1 MRSKLLRGLLV
12 AVLLNFS
19 SSTIGRADLQ
29 TGTKAPPLHGSD
41 WHHTKSIPTINRLRG
56 KITVLAFLKCGDGD
70 CIRAQEQLAKMHEE
84 LKENGVV
91 LIGLFEESDSKVLK
105 HVDKYPAPYA
115 IASGSRSRRTYS
127 VPSFPSF
134 AVIDPD
140 STIAWLGH
148 DAAELRKAI
157 DAAIQK
163 TPPKSNEEMA
173 KIFEEEAYDRLK
185 KADEMYKKKLLSDAL
200 DLYKAIADDYPDVAS
215 GKKAQRQYDKVKME
229 IDDGAARS
237 GVSRGEALIAKR
249 KYKDAATELQRV
261 LDKWPNTPSGKKAQA
276 LMDKLNSDQNLSS
289 DKKETEAAKK
299 CRNWLQLARG
309 LAKNGK
315 TDEAKA
321 YYEKIIKTYPGT
333 SFAETAKAEM
343 EKL

>member
-1 MRSKLLRGLLV
+1 MQRRLFCWVLPAALL
-12 AVLLNFS
+12 A
-19 SSTIGRADLQ
+19 STVGARADLQ
-29 TGTKAPPLHGSD
+29 TGTKAPTLHGAA

-56 KITVLAFLKCGDGD
+56 KIAVLAFLECGDGD

-91 LIGLFEESDSKVLK
+91 LIGLFEEPQAKVLK

-115 IASGSRSRRTYS
+115 VASGSRSRRIYS
-127 VPSFPSF
+127 VPSYPSF
-134 AVIDPD
+134 VVIDPD
-140 STIAWLGH
+140 SMIAWLGH
-148 DAAELRKAI
+148 DAGELRKAI

-173 KIFEEEAYDRLK
+173 KIFEEEAYERLK
-185 KADEMYKKKLLSDAL
+185 KADDFYKKKLLSDAL
-200 DLYKAIADDYPDVAS
+200 DLYKATADDYPDVPS
-215 GKKAQRQYDKVKME
+215 GKKALRQYEKVKME
-229 IDDGAARS
+229 IDDGAAKS
-237 GVSRGEALIAKR
+237 GVARGESLIAKR
-249 KYKDAATELQRV
+249 KFKDAAVELQRV
-261 LDKWPNTPSGKKAQA
+261 IDKWPNTPSGKKART
-276 LMDKLNSDQNLSS
+276 LLDKLNSDQNLASA
-289 DKKETEAAKK
+289 KKETEAAKN

-343 EKL
+343 AKL